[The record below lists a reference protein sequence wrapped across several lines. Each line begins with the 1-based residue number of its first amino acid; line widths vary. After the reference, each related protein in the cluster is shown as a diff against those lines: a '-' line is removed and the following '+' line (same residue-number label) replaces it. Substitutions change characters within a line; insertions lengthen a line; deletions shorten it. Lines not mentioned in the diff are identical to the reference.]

1 MRKRIKTIGCLI
13 LVLTMIYAQ
22 QAMPSYAGDKAVG
35 KITIRREG
43 EAIGSESEPSP
54 EPSPE
59 PTPSPEP
66 SPEPE
71 PTPEPIIKF
80 EKECSEPDGENG
92 YYVTIPKVTLHHVSK
107 RGETVF
113 RLT

>member
-22 QAMPSYAGDKAVG
+22 QTMPSYAGDKAVG

-54 EPSPE
+54 EPSRE
-59 PTPSPEP
+59 PR
-66 SPEPE
+66 PE
-71 PTPEPIIKF
+71 PTPEPT
-80 EKECSEPDGENG
+80 P
-92 YYVTIPKVTLHHVSK
+92 
-107 RGETVF
+107 
-113 RLT
+113 

>member
-59 PTPSPEP
+59 PTPR
-66 SPEPE
+66 
-71 PTPEPIIKF
+71 TNAGNADADTTGADYQI
-80 EKECSEPDGENG
+80 
-92 YYVTIPKVTLHHVSK
+92 
-107 RGETVF
+107 
-113 RLT
+113 